1 MDVTSVTSQIGTPA
15 PVPTVVPAETPH
27 SAPVHEGRRTDVTLE
42 RDQDS
47 GHVVVSIVD
56 AVTKEVLVQVPPASV
71 RATIAGLL
79 EMVRHREARR

>member
-1 MDVTSVTSQIGTPA
+1 MDVPHVSSQIGTPV
-15 PVPTVVPAETPH
+15 PVRTVVPAETPH
-27 SAPVHEGRRTDVTLE
+27 SAPVHEGRRTDETLE

-56 AVTKEVLVQVPPASV
+56 AVTKEILIQVPPASV

-79 EMVRHREARR
+79 EMVRERQERS